1 MYYVYVL
8 KKPDSSMVYIGYSGN
23 LKQRIA
29 EHSRNTN
36 HRGWLLVYY
45 EAYRDETDAR
55 VRERR
60 LKLYGKVK
68 EFLKKR
74 IIHSINAV
82 RSDWG
87 GGEQKAQPMAYV
99 NISVLK

>member
-1 MYYVYVL
+1 MHYVYVL

-29 EHSRNTN
+29 EHSRSAN

-55 VRERR
+55 MRERK
-60 LKLYGKVK
+60 LKQYGSSRGS
-68 EFLKKR
+68 LKKR
-74 IIHSINAV
+74 IPHSMQS
-82 RSDWG
+82 R
-87 GGEQKAQPMAYV
+87 Q
-99 NISVLK
+99 

>member
-1 MYYVYVL
+1 MHYVYVL

-55 VRERR
+55 VRERK
-60 LKLYGKVK
+60 LKQYGSSWGS
-68 EFLKKR
+68 LKKR
-74 IIHSINAV
+74 IPHCMQS
-82 RSDWG
+82 R
-87 GGEQKAQPMAYV
+87 P
-99 NISVLK
+99 